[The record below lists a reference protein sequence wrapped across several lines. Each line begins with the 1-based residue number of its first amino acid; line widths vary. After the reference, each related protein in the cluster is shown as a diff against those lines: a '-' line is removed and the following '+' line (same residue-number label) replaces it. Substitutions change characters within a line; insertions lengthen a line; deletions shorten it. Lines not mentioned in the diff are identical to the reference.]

1 MNNKSKILIVDDSIA
16 NRRMLSA
23 IFDQHTD
30 YEILHVKSGRALLKV
45 VERYQPDIILLDI
58 MMPEKEQLYTD
69 SLTKLPNRL
78 KLIED
83 LKNTGKNSCLDKRKV
98 IMPSRQDQ
106 GEH

>member
-1 MNNKSKILIVDDSIA
+1 MFFKKPENYVKGIRIVRNKSKILIVDDSIA

-30 YEILHVKSGRALLKV
+30 YEILSVKSGRSLLKV

-69 SLTKLPNRL
+69 SLTKLPNRMKPDRNHCRVCTL
-78 KLIED
+78 
-83 LKNTGKNSCLDKRKV
+83 
-98 IMPSRQDQ
+98 Q
-106 GEH
+106 GGI